1 MSLVL
6 RLNDEVNQ
14 SYVGYEKDGPA
25 FDGHINSATMQMYNT
40 YII

>member
-6 RLNDEVNQ
+6 RFNQ

-25 FDGHINSATMQMYNT
+25 LDRHINSATMHLYNI